1 MGTSARKNRESIFMS
16 LIIVR
21 IGRISNPYQ
30 DDCHEI
36 VLYGIDV
43 VFSDKVFF
51 ADDESL
57 ARSTSFF
64 GRMGANSNGVDFFD
78 CVIVVVFEDRSL
90 LRCDESCR
98 IVDAAPREKVLKI
111 RVSLPLDINDEFDGG
126 VGVGHANFE
135 ARVVN
140 DFALGECGV
149 LAAGEFSGEF
159 CGRCVFFDACVAVG
173 GCSVE
178 AHRDDVFDVAMCK
191 FIGASDEDVC
201 QNALIREKF
210 FISAS

>member
-1 MGTSARKNRESIFMS
+1 M
-16 LIIVR
+16 
-21 IGRISNPYQ
+21 
-30 DDCHEI
+30 
-36 VLYGIDV
+36 
-43 VFSDKVFF
+43 
-51 ADDESL
+51 
-57 ARSTSFF
+57 
-64 GRMGANSNGVDFFD
+64 
-78 CVIVVVFEDRSL
+78 
-90 LRCDESCR
+90 RCDESCR

-126 VGVGHANFE
+126 VGVGYANFE

-140 DFALGECGV
+140 DFALGERGV

-178 AHRDDVFDVAMCK
+178 AHCDDVFDVEMCK

-201 QNALIREKF
+201 QNALIRENVLHF
-210 FISAS
+210 GVVVIAQLLNCRAFLGVHRCLLANIVVVNARCIIVGRSE

>member
-1 MGTSARKNRESIFMS
+1 MGTSAQKNRESIFMS
-16 LIIVR
+16 LLYIVR

-64 GRMGANSNGVDFFD
+64 GRMGANPNGVDFFD

-90 LRCDESCR
+90 LRCDESCC
-98 IVDAAPREKVLKI
+98 AY
-111 RVSLPLDINDEFDGG
+111 S
-126 VGVGHANFE
+126 
-135 ARVVN
+135 
-140 DFALGECGV
+140 
-149 LAAGEFSGEF
+149 
-159 CGRCVFFDACVAVG
+159 
-173 GCSVE
+173 
-178 AHRDDVFDVAMCK
+178 
-191 FIGASDEDVC
+191 
-201 QNALIREKF
+201 
-210 FISAS
+210 

>member
-16 LIIVR
+16 LLLYIVR

-140 DFALGECGV
+140 DFALGERGV
-149 LAAGEFSGEF
+149 LAPVSLAASS
-159 CGRCVFFDACVAVG
+159 AV
-173 GCSVE
+173 
-178 AHRDDVFDVAMCK
+178 DVSSSTLV
-191 FIGASDEDVC
+191 
-201 QNALIREKF
+201 LP
-210 FISAS
+210 